1 MNSNM
6 LNFTAFP
13 VPGELNEGGPLRSV
27 SLLGVMLSILALV
40 AGMLLIMWYGREQEV
55 LVFVDEFDA
64 GIEPQQAPPPE
75 PRRRHGRRS
84 PPPIRQ
90 HRKESRRVR
99 R

>member
-13 VPGELNEGGPLRSV
+13 VPGELNEGAASF
-27 SLLGVMLSILALV
+27 LGVILSILALV
-40 AGMLLIMWYGREQEV
+40 AGMLLIVLYGREQEV

-64 GIEPQQAPPPE
+64 GIQPQQAPPPE

-84 PPPIRQ
+84 PPRIPQ